1 MLASALLQR
10 VQDIL
15 QDTTSV
21 RWPEPELLR
30 YLNDA
35 QREIV
40 LHKPDASSATQ
51 VIPLVAG
58 TRQAVPNGALRLLD
72 VVRNMGA
79 DGETPGN
86 VVTLIGRG
94 VLDAQRRGWH
104 AETPAPEADHYV
116 FDLRAPKT
124 FYVYPPA
131 PSTPQQVEAILSI
144 APDEVTAASQAISL
158 DDIYAN
164 VIMDYIL
171 YRSYGKDADFAK
183 NLERALVHYQA
194 VAAALGLKSAAGM
207 MYSPRA
213 AQRDTRDGAS
223 SSPPLGG

>member
-15 QDTTSV
+15 QDTTGV
-21 RWPEPELLR
+21 RWPEAELLR

-40 LHKPDASSATQ
+40 LHKPDASSSNE

-58 TRQAVPNGALRLLD
+58 TRQQVPAGALRLLE
-72 VVRNMGA
+72 VIRNMGIN
-79 DGETPGN
+79 GTTPGN

-104 AETPAPEADHYV
+104 AEDPAPEADHYV
-116 FDLRAPKT
+116 FDARDPKT

-131 PSTPQQVEAILSI
+131 SATPQQVEVILSK
-144 APDEVTAASQAISL
+144 APVEVTAAGQEISL
-158 DDIYAN
+158 DEIYAN
-164 VIMDYIL
+164 IIMDYVL
-171 YRSYGKDADFAK
+171 YRAYSKDADFAA
-183 NLERALVHYQA
+183 NLERALTHYQA
-194 VAAALGLKSAAGM
+194 VAAALGLKTQSSLL
-207 MYSPRA
+207 YSPRA
-213 AQRDTRDGAS
+213 ASRDTRDAPS
-223 SSPPLGG
+223 TSPPM